1 MEHILSAYI
10 IPAIAIIM
18 SFVFWMNGR
27 DSAKRAEQLLDE
39 VTKTSRGW
47 QKDIMDSANQMLN
60 SRPEIAAHQM
70 YMAKIE
76 AAAKITD
83 SIKILASD
91 IIRNPKEGEDSKIQ
105 HASLKML
112 LDYQIHYFKFI
123 VDGKDLPPKIDKEL
137 KNELQNILPQT
148 EEKTNPEKEEHP
160 PDKKR

>member
-1 MEHILSAYI
+1 MEHIITAYI

-18 SFVFWMNGR
+18 SFLFWVNGR

-83 SIKILASD
+83 SIKTLSND
-91 IIRNPKEGEDSKIQ
+91 IVNNPKQGEESKMQ
-105 HASLKML
+105 YGTLKML
-112 LDYQIHYFKFI
+112 LDYQIHYFNFI
-123 VDGKDLPPKIDKEL
+123 VDGKDLPPKLNNDLKEEL
-137 KNELQNILPQT
+137 KNIMPKDASGEREPKKQEQ
-148 EEKTNPEKEEHP
+148 P
-160 PDKKR
+160 PGK